1 MRRHIIFK
9 TQHHHEDYIMAEHR
23 GGSGNFA

>member
-23 GGSGNFA
+23 GGSGN

>member
-23 GGSGNFA
+23 GGS

>member
-23 GGSGNFA
+23 GG

>member
-9 TQHHHEDYIMAEHR
+9 TQHHHEDYIMAEH
-23 GGSGNFA
+23 

>member
-1 MRRHIIFK
+1 MIFK

-23 GGSGNFA
+23 GGSGNFAED

>member
-23 GGSGNFA
+23 GGSG

>member
-9 TQHHHEDYIMAEHR
+9 TQHHHEDYIMAE
-23 GGSGNFA
+23 

>member
-23 GGSGNFA
+23 GGN

>member
-23 GGSGNFA
+23 

>member
-23 GGSGNFA
+23 G

>member
-23 GGSGNFA
+23 GGFR